1 MELIHAGE
9 IKITKPLKIKGTY
22 HDPCYLGRYNGIFD
36 APRELMRQCG
46 VELLEMPRNRKNSFC
61 CGAGGGQV
69 WKKEHEDMKQRP
81 SENRI
86 EEALLTGANYFTVA
100 CPKDMT
106 MYSDAVKTSGNEE
119 NMIVRDIVDY
129 VAEAMELEKLSHEET
144 NEAVPESSMVEKDAP
159 ELQV

>member
-1 MELIHAGE
+1 
-9 IKITKPLKIKGTY
+9 
-22 HDPCYLGRYNGIFD
+22 
-36 APRELMRQCG
+36 
-46 VELLEMPRNRKNSFC
+46 
-61 CGAGGGQV
+61 
-69 WKKEHEDMKQRP
+69 MKQRP

-86 EEALLTGANYFTVA
+86 EEALLTGANFFTVA

-144 NEAVPESSMVEKDAP
+144 NEAVPESSKVEKDAP

>member
-1 MELIHAGE
+1 
-9 IKITKPLKIKGTY
+9 
-22 HDPCYLGRYNGIFD
+22 
-36 APRELMRQCG
+36 
-46 VELLEMPRNRKNSFC
+46 
-61 CGAGGGQV
+61 
-69 WKKEHEDMKQRP
+69 MKQRP

-86 EEALLTGANYFTVA
+86 EEALLTGAQYFTVA

-129 VAEAMELEKLSHEET
+129 VSEAMELEKLSHEET
-144 NEAVPESSMVEKDAP
+144 NEAVPESSKVEKDAP